1 MKRTVLLAMAAAM
14 VLCFAACGNG
24 ASQMEKQTEANEGN
38 LAAEG
43 EEEVEL
49 QVFIAA
55 SLNTVMTDLANRYR
69 EDHPH
74 VKITFNAESSGT
86 LMMQIEEGF
95 SCDIFFSAAQK
106 QMDQLE
112 ANGFVVEGSRANVVN
127 NQVVVVTRKGSGTKV
142 TGLSTLQD
150 AENIALAGES
160 VPVGR
165 YTRQALICKGILEAE
180 DPSAVTTRE
189 VSQAFAGVE
198 ISEQDNVSKVLL
210 AVVEGSCEVGTTYYS
225 DTYGYEE
232 ELQILEVVDSSLT
245 GDVIYPI
252 ARIKNEEAGAL
263 QTKAAE
269 DFLDFLLSEE
279 AKEVFETYY
288 FDTDVE

>member
-14 VLCFAACGNG
+14 VLYFAACGNG

-112 ANGFVVEGSRANVVN
+112 ADGFVVEGSRANVVN
-127 NQVVVVTRKGSGTKV
+127 NQVVVV
-142 TGLSTLQD
+142 
-150 AENIALAGES
+150 
-160 VPVGR
+160 
-165 YTRQALICKGILEAE
+165 
-180 DPSAVTTRE
+180 
-189 VSQAFAGVE
+189 
-198 ISEQDNVSKVLL
+198 
-210 AVVEGSCEVGTTYYS
+210 
-225 DTYGYEE
+225 
-232 ELQILEVVDSSLT
+232 
-245 GDVIYPI
+245 
-252 ARIKNEEAGAL
+252 
-263 QTKAAE
+263 
-269 DFLDFLLSEE
+269 
-279 AKEVFETYY
+279 
-288 FDTDVE
+288 